1 MIFQRKNNGL
11 KKTEC
16 HRINHSTGMPEIL
29 IHKKTV
35 CSTERITEASIT
47 KTKIIEQTIK
57 VLILDMEESNKD
69 TIKTQYK
76 TIPLT

>member
-1 MIFQRKNNGL
+1 
-11 KKTEC
+11 
-16 HRINHSTGMPEIL
+16 MPEIL

-76 TIPLT
+76 TIPLTWETFNKQTIIKVKNQQKLEI

>member
-1 MIFQRKNNGL
+1 
-11 KKTEC
+11 
-16 HRINHSTGMPEIL
+16 MPEIL